1 MKTTFDFMTARP
13 RAMALML
20 VMAFVSAQ
28 SLAQEA
34 PNMRVKRVRQE
45 VLDTAKDNK
54 GAGAGWHTRWLPE
67 AAAESML

>member
-1 MKTTFDFMTARP
+1 MKTTFDYMTARP

-28 SLAQEA
+28 SLAQTA
-34 PNMRVKRVRQE
+34 PNMQVKRVRQE

-54 GAGAGWHTRWLPE
+54 GAGAWHIRWLPE
-67 AAAESML
+67 AAAESMV

>member
-1 MKTTFDFMTARP
+1 MKTTFDFMTAPR

-54 GAGAGWHTRWLPE
+54 GVGAGMAHPLSAGSRG
-67 AAAESML
+67 